1 MLTVG
6 LDGGGDG
13 GCVASS
19 WMVDRADCHR
29 DSHVPRGG
37 GAALDA
43 NPEAERSWTL
53 PTRYDAGKNTDGRK
67 HHDVTD
73 TLGLLMVVLVTAA
86 SVQDR
91 DGSRLV
97 LTRARMTM
105 PSIVLVWADSSS
117 VRRRPLRA
125 TIKL

>member
-1 MLTVG
+1 MRCVE
-6 LDGGGDG
+6 LDGR
-13 GCVASS
+13 SS
-19 WMVDRADCHR
+19 RSSSRLAR
-29 DSHVPRGG
+29 PRGG

-53 PTRYDAGKNTDGRK
+53 PTRYDADKNTDGRK

-91 DGSRLV
+91 DAAGWCWPGPGWRCPRSCWSGP
-97 LTRARMTM
+97 TA
-105 PSIVLVWADSSS
+105 
-117 VRRRPLRA
+117 VRSEEDRFGND
-125 TIKL
+125 